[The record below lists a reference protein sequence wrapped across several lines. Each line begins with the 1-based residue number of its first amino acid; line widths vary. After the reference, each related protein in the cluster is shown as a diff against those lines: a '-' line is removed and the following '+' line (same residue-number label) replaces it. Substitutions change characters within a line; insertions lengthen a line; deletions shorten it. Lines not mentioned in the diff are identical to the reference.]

1 MAAPDYLKDFVT
13 DFAQQAK
20 TSFAVPLDPSTFMGR
35 QFVEGLDP
43 LQTQAIGLAQQGVG
57 SFQPFL
63 TSAQQA
69 ITQAGQDVAGLRQF
83 AGAGA
88 GTGAGSIAA
97 FQSPFQQQVID
108 ETLRQFDMERARGR
122 RGIQDA
128 AVAVGGFGGGRE
140 GVQLAEFDS
149 DTLANRAGIRAGLL
163 QQGFQDAAARRQQA
177 FANQQALA
185 AAQAGLAG
193 QQFGLSNFARQGLGQ
208 DISALG
214 SLGALR
220 QSQNQALLRADQ
232 QLAQAS
238 AMEPLG
244 RLERYGQAV
253 TSVTPGTIGAP
264 PMPPQQLPNPA
275 ATALSN
281 ALGIGNLFANIYG
294 AMRPRT

>member
-1 MAAPDYLKDFVT
+1 
-13 DFAQQAK
+13 
-20 TSFAVPLDPSTFMGR
+20 MGR
-35 QFVEGLDP
+35 QFIEGLDP
-43 LQTQAIGLAQQGVG
+43 LQTQAIGIAQQGVG

-63 TSAQQA
+63 STAQQA

-88 GTGAGSIAA
+88 GTGPGSIAA

-140 GVQLAEFDS
+140 GGQLAEFDS

-163 QQGFQDAAARRQQA
+163 QQGFQDAAARRQQD
-177 FANQQALA
+177 FANQGAIA
-185 AAQAGLAG
+185 AAQL
-193 QQFGLSNFARQGLGQ
+193 GLSNFARTGLGQ
-208 DISALG
+208 DVSALG

-220 QSQNQALLRADQ
+220 QGQNQALLRADQ

-238 AMEPLG
+238 AMEPFG

-264 PMPPQQLPNPA
+264 PMPPQQIPNPT

-294 AMRPRT
+294 ATRPR

>member
-1 MAAPDYLKDFVT
+1 
-13 DFAQQAK
+13 
-20 TSFAVPLDPSTFMGR
+20 
-35 QFVEGLDP
+35 
-43 LQTQAIGLAQQGVG
+43 
-57 SFQPFL
+57 
-63 TSAQQA
+63 
-69 ITQAGQDVAGLRQF
+69 
-83 AGAGA
+83 
-88 GTGAGSIAA
+88 
-97 FQSPFQQQVID
+97 
-108 ETLRQFDMERARGR
+108 MERARGR

-163 QQGFQDAAARRQQA
+163 QQGFQDAAARRQQD
-177 FANQQALA
+177 FANQGAIA
-185 AAQAGLAG
+185 AAQL
-193 QQFGLSNFARQGLGQ
+193 GLSNFARTGLGQ
-208 DISALG
+208 DVSALG

-220 QSQNQALLRADQ
+220 QGQNQALLRADQ

-238 AMEPLG
+238 AMEPFG

-264 PMPPQQLPNPA
+264 PMPPQQIPNPT

-294 AMRPRT
+294 ATRPR

>member
-20 TSFAVPLDPSTFMGR
+20 TSYAVPLDPSTFMGR

-63 TSAQQA
+63 SAAQTA
-69 ITQAGQDVAGLRQF
+69 LGAQAGLAGP
-83 AGAGA
+83 
-88 GTGAGSIAA
+88 GTGTGVGSIAS

-208 DISALG
+208 DVSALG

-238 AMEPLG
+238 AMEPFG
-244 RLERYGQAV
+244 RLERF
-253 TSVTPGTIGAP
+253 GTALTGLSGGVGAP

-294 AMRPRT
+294 ATRPRG

>member
-1 MAAPDYLKDFVT
+1 MAAPDYLTDFVT

-20 TSFAVPLDPSTFMGR
+20 TSYAVPLDPSTFMGR

-63 TSAQQA
+63 SAAQTA
-69 ITQAGQDVAGLRQF
+69 LGAQAGLAGP
-83 AGAGA
+83 
-88 GTGAGSIAA
+88 GTGTGVGSIAS

-163 QQGFQDAAARRQQA
+163 QQGFQDAAARRQQD
-177 FANQQALA
+177 FANQGAIA
-185 AAQAGLAG
+185 AAQL
-193 QQFGLSNFARQGLGQ
+193 GLSNFARTGLGQ
-208 DISALG
+208 DVSALG

-220 QSQNQALLRADQ
+220 QGQNQALLRADQ

-238 AMEPLG
+238 AMEPFG

-264 PMPPQQLPNPA
+264 PMPPQQIPNPT

-294 AMRPRT
+294 ATRSK